1 MFRIVS
7 DKPFIT
13 PFSLQPVLVGLRA
26 DYLCTAQ
33 SLNNFNITWYK
44 DGEKAENIEG
54 IKVPSLSH
62 SKALSFDKVKKYHAG
77 RYTCVVE
84 NEAGKATYSAD
95 FAVYGRCLPLR
106 YTLFV
111 PYSEAY
117 LEFNHRFSDI
127 SGRIEII

>member
-1 MFRIVS
+1 MFYFVS

-33 SLNNFNITWYK
+33 SQNDFKITWYK

-54 IKVPSLSH
+54 IKVPSLQH
-62 SKALSFDKVKKYHAG
+62 SKALSFSKVEKYHAG
-77 RYTCVVE
+77 RYTCIVE

-95 FAVYGRCLPLR
+95 FAVYGWCLPLK
-106 YTLFV
+106 YTLFI
-111 PYSEAY
+111 PYSGAF
-117 LEFNHRFSDI
+117 LEHSRMSKMELFYENS
-127 SGRIEII
+127 